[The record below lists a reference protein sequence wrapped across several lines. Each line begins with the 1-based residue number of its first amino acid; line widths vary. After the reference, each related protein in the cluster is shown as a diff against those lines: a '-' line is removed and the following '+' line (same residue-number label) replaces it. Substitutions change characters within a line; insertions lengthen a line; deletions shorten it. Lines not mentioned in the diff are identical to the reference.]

1 MQVASIAVQKD
12 ALQAGKI
19 MAEKYGGNGLP
30 DLLRLVREEWAAESA
45 LEFTLLEQT
54 GQKLSFNVTRCQY
67 AELYDRLG
75 IKEFGCL
82 LSCSRDASLITGFNS
97 RLQLIRTQT
106 IMQGASFCDFRITQ
120 NS

>member
-19 MAEKYGGNGLP
+19 MAEKYGGNGLT

-82 LSCSRDASLITGFNS
+82 LSCSRDASLITGFNP

-106 IMQGASFCDFRITQ
+106 IMQGASFCDFHIIQ